1 MFLCTQR
8 GQEIPFI
15 SFVCIKDLFPW
26 ETFLECLPCIRGGN
40 PFVYRMETLPRASEN
55 VWIDSII
62 CYGFQLYIVDEGF
75 FYLFIF
81 VNNILSQ
88 LRV

>member
-1 MFLCTQR
+1 M
-8 GQEIPFI
+8 
-15 SFVCIKDLFPW
+15 
-26 ETFLECLPCIRGGN
+26 
-40 PFVYRMETLPRASEN
+40 YRMETLPRASEN